1 MIDIKDKKQCC
12 GCGACEQRC
21 PKRCISLKTDEQGF
35 LYPYVDQE
43 ACVNCHVCEQVCP
56 VLDSAE
62 KKKPVMTYAAMNPDD
77 GIRLKSSSGGV
88 FTALAEYVVKNSGVV
103 FGARFNESWEVVH
116 DYTETIE
123 GIAAFRGS
131 KYVQS
136 VIGDYYVKAEQFLEQ
151 GRMVLFSG
159 TPCQIAGL
167 KHYLKKEYERLLTVE
182 VACHGVPSPLI
193 WKEYLSENTEKG
205 AVKELSFREKSN
217 GWKNYNFYICQDH
230 VCHKELFKDNMF
242 MKGFLNDLYLRPAC
256 YHCHF
261 KAGRSGADVLLAD
274 FWGAG
279 AVRPE
284 LDDDKGLSL
293 MFLYSQKGKLILQNL
308 LLEFSE
314 VDYKDVVKYNPAV
327 IKSANPYFNRL
338 FWKSHKEKGLASIE
352 YVLSKKRFLL
362 FKKFHNLWRKAWR
375 KLWN

>member
-1 MIDIKDKKQCC
+1 
-12 GCGACEQRC
+12 
-21 PKRCISLKTDEQGF
+21 
-35 LYPYVDQE
+35 
-43 ACVNCHVCEQVCP
+43 
-56 VLDSAE
+56 
-62 KKKPVMTYAAMNPDD
+62 
-77 GIRLKSSSGGV
+77 
-88 FTALAEYVVKNSGVV
+88 
-103 FGARFNESWEVVH
+103 
-116 DYTETIE
+116 
-123 GIAAFRGS
+123 
-131 KYVQS
+131 
-136 VIGDYYVKAEQFLEQ
+136 
-151 GRMVLFSG
+151 
-159 TPCQIAGL
+159 
-167 KHYLKKEYERLLTVE
+167 
-182 VACHGVPSPLI
+182 
-193 WKEYLSENTEKG
+193 
-205 AVKELSFREKSN
+205 
-217 GWKNYNFYICQDH
+217 
-230 VCHKELFKDNMF
+230 